1 MSTAFQRGIVLYQ
14 QSRYDLADRA
24 FREELAQAP
33 ENGPAHAFLA
43 LCLAHSK
50 KIEDAARESELAV
63 QLEPAMAFCHYVRG
77 FVLCDQSRYSE
88 AEAAARRAIELEP
101 ADADFRGLL
110 GSIEL
115 GRRRWDLALEAAN
128 SGLALDPEHHQCTNI
143 RALALVQL
151 GRRDEAAQTLG
162 SALANDPHNALT
174 HCNQGWALLHSG
186 NHRQALEHFR
196 EALRIDPELEW
207 AQAGIVE
214 ALKAHHLIYRWMLRF
229 FLWMSRQSR
238 VAQWVVILGFIFGRS
253 ALAQLAR
260 AYPALAP
267 YIMPVLALSL
277 GFLLLTW
284 IASPLFNFVLRFNR
298 FGRLALSRDQRLAST
313 WIGCCFLLAAG
324 FLLADLI
331 RPTDLTEF
339 AMIYFGLFLLPL
351 TVTFGRPPGRARWPL
366 AIFTAALAALGLP
379 FLSLILLG
387 KASPWKDVKLAQEL
401 FYPYFVLGCILC
413 TWLPAVLHGRPA
425 DA

>member
-1 MSTAFQRGIVLYQ
+1 MHQHPRARARTAR
-14 QSRYDLADRA
+14 
-24 FREELAQAP
+24 
-33 ENGPAHAFLA
+33 
-43 LCLAHSK
+43 
-50 KIEDAARESELAV
+50 
-63 QLEPAMAFCHYVRG
+63 
-77 FVLCDQSRYSE
+77 
-88 AEAAARRAIELEP
+88 
-101 ADADFRGLL
+101 
-110 GSIEL
+110 
-115 GRRRWDLALEAAN
+115 
-128 SGLALDPEHHQCTNI
+128 
-143 RALALVQL
+143 
-151 GRRDEAAQTLG
+151 RRDEAARTLG
-162 SALANDPHNALT
+162 SALANDPENALT

-196 EALRIDPELEW
+196 EALRIDPELGW
-207 AQAGIVE
+207 AQEGIVE

-253 ALAQLAR
+253 LLAQLAC

-267 YIMPVLALSL
+267 YILPILALSL

-298 FGRLALSRDQRLAST
+298 FGRLALSRDQRFAST
-313 WIGCCFLLAAG
+313 WIGCCFLLAAC
-324 FLLADLI
+324 FLVADWI

-339 AMIYFGLFLLPL
+339 AMVYFGLLLLPL
-351 TVTFGRPPGRARWPL
+351 TVTFGRPPGRARRPL
-366 AIFTAALAALGLP
+366 AIFTAGAGGAGSAAPLGNHPRQSQPLE
-379 FLSLILLG
+379 G
-387 KASPWKDVKLAQEL
+387 RQAVQEL